1 MNKKDFL
8 VYEQSKQSVVDL
20 EHAISIVSDIV
31 NKMSN
36 RQADITFGQIV
47 GKLSAYR
54 LTGDNA
60 VLEGIVADITSI
72 MQMLAN
78 SHATMGVQ
86 PVKCDIYESATEKPS
101 DLIYFVTS
109 QNGWVDKKLLL
120 DGYFRFLVER
130 QVVTSVAVA
139 RCYKSYINSYLE
151 ECNLVNNEG
160 MVRLDELQIN
170 LQSFVS
176 GKIQG
181 YDNQQKRIRN
191 ARSAAKKMLEFFD
204 LALGK

>member
-1 MNKKDFL
+1 MNKNEFL

-20 EHAISIVSDIV
+20 EHAISIVGDIV
-31 NKMSN
+31 SKMSN

-60 VLEGIVADITSI
+60 VLEGIVADIVSI
-72 MQMLAN
+72 MEMMVTYN
-78 SHATMGVQ
+78 ATMDVQ
-86 PVKCDIYESATEKPS
+86 PVKCDIYESSTEKPS

-109 QNGWVDKKLLL
+109 QDGWVDKKVLL

-151 ECNLVNNEG
+151 EFNLVNNDG
-160 MVRLDELQIN
+160 MVKVVELKVN
-170 LQSFVS
+170 LQSFVA

-191 ARSAAKKMLEFFD
+191 ARSSAKKMLEFFD
-204 LALGK
+204 FALGK

>member
-8 VYEQSKQSVVDL
+8 VYEQAKQNSVDL
-20 EHAISIVSDIV
+20 EQAISIVGDIV

-60 VLEGIVADITSI
+60 VLEGIVADIASI

-78 SHATMGVQ
+78 SYATMDVQ

-101 DLIYFVTS
+101 DLIYFVGA
-109 QNGWVDKKLLL
+109 QNGWVDKKVLL

-139 RCYKSYINSYLE
+139 RCYKSYVNSYLE
-151 ECNLVNNEG
+151 ECNLVNNDG